1 MKNRKREICTSG
13 SVRDEDGQPP
23 HLLGH
28 RRQFLHLAAGA
39 AALPAISRFARAQ
52 TYPSRPITMIVPFPP
67 GGLADVIGR
76 IAAEGMRASL
86 GQSIIIE
93 NVGGANGSIGT
104 GRVARTAPDGY
115 TLVLGIWNTHVGN
128 AATYALQYDVVKD
141 FEPIALLAD
150 APLLL
155 VAKKAIPANDLK
167 ELIAWLKANPDKAS
181 MGTVGAGSPGHLLGL
196 LLQQETGTRFGL
208 VAYRGAAPQT
218 QDLVAGQIDMGFAN
232 PATALPHVQAG
243 SIKAFAVTAKNRLAV
258 APDIPSVDEAGLPGL
273 YFSLW
278 AGLFAPRG
286 TPSDMIGKLNS
297 AAVNTLGDPILRQ
310 KLAEQ
315 GFEIPPRE
323 RQTPE
328 ALAAYQKA
336 EIDKWWPIIKAANI
350 KAE

>member
-23 HLLGH
+23 HLLG
-28 RRQFLHLAAGA
+28 RRNFLHLAAGA

-141 FEPIALLAD
+141 FAPIALLAD

-243 SIKAFAVTAKNRLAV
+243 SIKAFAVTAKNRLTV

-286 TPSDMIGKLNS
+286 TPSDIIGKLNS

>member
-1 MKNRKREICTSG
+1 
-13 SVRDEDGQPP
+13 
-23 HLLGH
+23 
-28 RRQFLHLAAGA
+28 
-39 AALPAISRFARAQ
+39 
-52 TYPSRPITMIVPFPP
+52 MIVPFPP

-93 NVGGANGSIGT
+93 NVGGANGSVGT

-128 AATYALQYDVVKD
+128 AVTYTLQYDVVND
-141 FEPIALLAD
+141 FAPIALLAD

-218 QDLVAGQIDMGFAN
+218 QDLMAGQIDMGIAN

-286 TPSDMIGKLNS
+286 TPSDIIGKLNS

-350 KAE
+350 KVE

>member
-1 MKNRKREICTSG
+1 MNL
-13 SVRDEDGQPP
+13 P
-23 HLLGH
+23 
-28 RRQFLHLAAGA
+28 RRRFLHLAARA
-39 AALPAISRFARAQ
+39 AALPAVSRIAWAQ
-52 TYPSRPITMIVPFPP
+52 SYPSRPITMIVPFPP

-93 NVGGANGSIGT
+93 NVGGANGSVGT

-196 LLQQETGTRFGL
+196 LLQEETSTRFGL

-218 QDLVAGQIDMGFAN
+218 QDLVAGQIDMGIAN
-232 PATALPHVQAG
+232 PATALPHVQVG

-278 AGLFAPRG
+278 AGLFAPKG
-286 TPSDMIGKLNS
+286 TPRDIIDKLNS
-297 AAVNTLGDPILRQ
+297 AAVDTLSDPNMRH
-310 KLAEQ
+310 KLAAQ

-323 RQTPE
+323 KQTPE
-328 ALAAYQKA
+328 ALGAYQKA
-336 EIDKWWPIIKAANI
+336 EIEKWWPIIKAANI
-350 KAE
+350 RAE

>member
-1 MKNRKREICTSG
+1 
-13 SVRDEDGQPP
+13 
-23 HLLGH
+23 
-28 RRQFLHLAAGA
+28 
-39 AALPAISRFARAQ
+39 
-52 TYPSRPITMIVPFPP
+52 MIVPFPP

-76 IAAEGMRASL
+76 IVAEGMRASL

-141 FEPIALLAD
+141 FAPIALLAD

-218 QDLVAGQIDMGFAN
+218 QDLVAGQIDMGIAN
-232 PATALPHVQAG
+232 PATALPHVQVG

-258 APDIPSVDEAGLPGL
+258 APDIPSVDEAGLPRL

-350 KAE
+350 RAE

>member
-1 MKNRKREICTSG
+1 MKL
-13 SVRDEDGQPP
+13 P
-23 HLLGH
+23 
-28 RRQFLHLAAGA
+28 RRRFLHLATVA
-39 AALPAISRFARAQ
+39 AALSAVSRVAKAQ

-86 GQSIIIE
+86 SQSIIIE

-141 FEPIALLAD
+141 FAPIALLAD

-286 TPSDMIGKLNS
+286 TPSDIVGKLNS

>member
-1 MKNRKREICTSG
+1 MKL
-13 SVRDEDGQPP
+13 P
-23 HLLGH
+23 
-28 RRQFLHLAAGA
+28 RRRFLHLATVA
-39 AALPAISRFARAQ
+39 AALSAVSRVAKAQ

-86 GQSIIIE
+86 SQSIIIE

-104 GRVARTAPDGY
+104 GRVARTTPDGY

-141 FEPIALLAD
+141 FAPIALLAD

-286 TPSDMIGKLNS
+286 TPSDIVGKLNS